1 MLHIIKPDYNGNGES
16 ARSRYDDD
24 HMVVESF
31 DPPACDG
38 YLHPGNCRICY
49 DTLAAFNDEDFSF
62 SAFRFLSD
70 SNKVDLQQQFLKAK
84 LLLLLIFPGNQAQT
98 NGLVHF
104 LNLLAAQ

>member
-1 MLHIIKPDYNGNGES
+1 MV
-16 ARSRYDDD
+16 
-24 HMVVESF
+24 VVESF

-70 SNKVDLQQQFLKAK
+70 SYKLDLQEQFLKAK